1 MTDSPLDTDPGDAA
15 NPAGDEPI
23 REHALGEPLP
33 DKGRR
38 RLVDEL
44 VATGVP
50 VVAAAGGRGG
60 RWLVSLYIVLPLVA
74 VAVLFGLRE
83 SPRSETSVSDGGSAV
98 TAGAGSELRISAQ
111 NISFDTDTLTLNAD
125 ARIIIQFENRET
137 SNILHNIAIYQEA
150 DIDDPIFQ
158 GKIIPGGTQIDY
170 EFTAPRSGDYYFQCD
185 VHPSMNGTVV
195 IG

>member
-1 MTDSPLDTDPGDAA
+1 M
-15 NPAGDEPI
+15 
-23 REHALGEPLP
+23 
-33 DKGRR
+33 
-38 RLVDEL
+38 
-44 VATGVP
+44 
-50 VVAAAGGRGG
+50 
-60 RWLVSLYIVLPLVA
+60 
-74 VAVLFGLRE
+74 
-83 SPRSETSVSDGGSAV
+83 
-98 TAGAGSELRISAQ
+98 TAGARSELRISAQ

-195 IG
+195 VG